1 MSDRPL
7 KSTITGEL
15 VPLSDDE
22 FAAWTAEP
30 PPPPVPASVRLLP
43 FLREAAKCGLISAE
57 DALAAARTGTVPAG
71 FEPFVQQLPPDQ
83 AFAARL
89 AWAAMVEVERANPLL
104 AFVAAQSGI
113 ADASLDDLFRA
124 AGAPQG
130 E

>member
-22 FAAWTAEP
+22 FAAWTADP
-30 PPPPVPASVRLLP
+30 PPLPVPASVRLLP
-43 FLREAAKCGLISAE
+43 FLREAAQRGLITAE

-71 FEPFVQQLPPDQ
+71 FEPFLAKLPADQ
-83 AFAARL
+83 AFEARL
-89 AWAAMVEVERANPLL
+89 AWAAMVDVERANPLL
-104 AFVAAQSGI
+104 AVVAAQSGI
-113 ADASLDDLFRA
+113 ADATLDELFRA